1 LTIPQ
6 RTRDVSSNEVC
17 WFDISNLFYDKEISP
32 RSIIITDENLSGSHD
47 AVKITLK
54 DDGYGGIYRGDS
66 QTKHAIWNHVG
77 NVFYSEGLVF
87 IKSPHL
93 RNFGKDKFKIQ
104 LSGTHNVHVLRTYL
118 RAPKGLINSS
128 SNPTYKS
135 REHDNIIFE
144 GKNDNVYISG
154 INFYNNDFN
163 VVGKVTFAQAIEKF
177 SQDEYLF
184 KITMDF

>member
-1 LTIPQ
+1 M
-6 RTRDVSSNEVC
+6 
-17 WFDISNLFYDKEISP
+17 
-32 RSIIITDENLSGSHD
+32 
-47 AVKITLK
+47 
-54 DDGYGGIYRGDS
+54 
-66 QTKHAIWNHVG
+66 
-77 NVFYSEGLVF
+77 
-87 IKSPHL
+87 
-93 RNFGKDKFKIQ
+93 KFKIQ
-104 LSGTHNVHVLRTYL
+104 LSGTHNIHVSRTYI

-135 REHDNIIFE
+135 REHDNIVFE

-177 SQDEYLF
+177 SQDEFLF